1 MGEGWRF
8 SRAPLFCQPSEADFE
23 ADFAGCSGRRK
34 GQMDMDMSIEAIRI
48 ERRLARKRGYSL
60 LEILIVISIIA
71 LLVTLVGPQVF
82 KLFSGAQTKTAAAQ
96 MKTLKTAISTMHLD
110 IGRYPSES
118 EGLSLL
124 VQSPGEGVP
133 GWNGPY
139 LDGDLPKDPWGAD
152 YMYVAPQGDDQPRIM
167 TLGEDKKEGGSGAKA
182 DIVL

>member
-1 MGEGWRF
+1 MDKDMVAET
-8 SRAPLFCQPSEADFE
+8 SRL
-23 ADFAGCSGRRK
+23 
-34 GQMDMDMSIEAIRI
+34 
-48 ERRLARKRGYSL
+48 ERRLASKAGYSL

-110 IGRYPSES
+110 IGRYPTDS

-124 VQSPGEGVP
+124 VQAPGEGVP
-133 GWNGPY
+133 NWNGPY
-139 LDGDLPKDPWGAD
+139 LDGDLPKDPWGSD
-152 YMYVAPQGDDQPRIM
+152 YMYVAPQGDDQPRIA
-167 TLGEDKKEGGSGAKA
+167 TFGEDKKEGGSGAKA

>member
-1 MGEGWRF
+1 MDQGWRF
-8 SRAPLFCQPSEADFE
+8 SPTPLFCQPSDADFE
-23 ADFAGCSGRRK
+23 AVSDGCGGRRV
-34 GQMDMDMSIEAIRI
+34 GQVDMDMSTQATRI
-48 ERRLARKRGYSL
+48 ERKLARKRGYSL

-96 MKTLKTAISTMHLD
+96 MKTLKTAVSTMHLD

-118 EGLSLL
+118 EGLALL
-124 VQSPGEGVP
+124 VQSPGEGVA

-139 LDGDLPKDPWGAD
+139 LDGDLPKDPWGSD
-152 YMYVAPQGDDQPRIM
+152 YLYVAPQGDEQPRIK

-182 DIVL
+182 DIEI